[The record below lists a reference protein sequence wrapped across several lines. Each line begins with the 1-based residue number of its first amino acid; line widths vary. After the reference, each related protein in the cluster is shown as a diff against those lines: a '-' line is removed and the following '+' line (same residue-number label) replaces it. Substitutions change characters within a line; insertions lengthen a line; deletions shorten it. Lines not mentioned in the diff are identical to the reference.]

1 MAEVQAAAFEAEEQA
16 GIAGAE
22 VQPAGVHEG
31 EGGWPGTHGGLVS
44 AQG

>member
-1 MAEVQAAAFEAEEQA
+1 MAEVLVSASEAEGQA
-16 GIAGAE
+16 GSAGAE

-31 EGGWPGTHGGLVS
+31 EGGSLGTHGGLAS